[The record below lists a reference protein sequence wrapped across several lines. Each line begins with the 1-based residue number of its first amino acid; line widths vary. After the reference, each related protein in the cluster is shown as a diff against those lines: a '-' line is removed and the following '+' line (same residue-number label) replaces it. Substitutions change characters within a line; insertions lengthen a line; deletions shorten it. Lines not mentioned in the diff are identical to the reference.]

1 MAIQSIPSEPVP
13 ATDGPDLARERR
25 RRKKQLAVS
34 YRLFARFGL
43 DEGAAGHITVRDP
56 GLADHFWVAPFGRY
70 FGALT
75 AQDMILV
82 DSRGSVT
89 AGEGEVNKAAFC
101 IHAAI
106 HAARPDVHGVAH
118 AHGLY
123 GKAFASLPRLLAPLT
138 QDSCAFYRRHARFAE
153 FSGVV
158 LDEEYGRRIAAVLG
172 DNRALIL
179 ANHGHLTAA
188 SSLEAAVWWF
198 IAMERSFQ
206 AELIARAADVPAEIG
221 RAEAE
226 LTATQHTVEYAE
238 LCFAA
243 LRERLLAEQPD
254 LTGVATGRSE

>member
-1 MAIQSIPSEPVP
+1 MTVHSIH
-13 ATDGPDLARERR
+13 AGPDVERERR
-25 RRKKQLAVS
+25 RRKQQLTVS

-56 GLADHFWVAPFGRY
+56 ELADHFWVAPFGRY

-75 AQDMILV
+75 EQDMIMV
-82 DSRGSVT
+82 DAEGTVVDG
-89 AGEGEVNKAAFC
+89 AGAVNKAAFC
-101 IHAAI
+101 IHSAI
-106 HAARPDVHGVAH
+106 HAARPDVNGVAH

-138 QDSCAFYRRHARFAE
+138 QDSCAFYGRHARFGE

-158 LDEEYGRRIAAVLG
+158 LDEEYGRRIAAALG

-188 SSLEAAVWWF
+188 TSLEAAVWWF
-198 IAMERSFQ
+198 ITMERSFQ
-206 AELIARAADVPAEIG
+206 AELIARAADIPVEIG
-221 RAEAE
+221 RDAAE

-238 LCFAA
+238 VCFAA
-243 LRERLLAEQPD
+243 LRERIMAEQPD
-254 LTGVATGRSE
+254 LRQ